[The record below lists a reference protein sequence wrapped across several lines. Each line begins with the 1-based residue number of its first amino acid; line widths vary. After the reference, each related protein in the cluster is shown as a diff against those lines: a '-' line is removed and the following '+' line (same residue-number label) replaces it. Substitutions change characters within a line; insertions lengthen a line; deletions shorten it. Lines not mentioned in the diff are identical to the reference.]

1 MKNLSFIVATTF
13 LLFIAH
19 YSHAQSGLIKESLKV
34 KSTILGKEVEY
45 SVYLPP
51 DYDKTTR
58 RYPVLYLLHGF
69 GDDET
74 GWTQFGEVKA
84 IADQQLQKG
93 LMTEMIIVTPDAGT
107 SWYIN
112 SFDGKVKY
120 EDFFI
125 NEFIPHIDATYR
137 TRAAKRFRGLAGL
150 SMGGHGALI
159 MAMKH
164 PELFSTAAPLSTA
177 IYTKEETL
185 TLPEAGWNRYF
196 EYCFGTKIGADRIN
210 DHYNQ
215 NWILS
220 IVENGNAEELKKV
233 KYFIDCGDKDSFI
246 KGNMALH
253 ALMIDKKIP
262 HEFRVREGIH
272 NWDYWRTSLPEV
284 LKFVSASFHQ

>member
-1 MKNLSFIVATTF
+1 MKK
-13 LLFIAH
+13 LFIATAGTFLIFIT
-19 YSHAQSGLIKESLKV
+19 YNVQAQSGLIRESLKV

-45 SVYLPP
+45 NMYLPP
-51 DYDKTTR
+51 DYEKTTR

-84 IADQQLQKG
+84 IADQQLQKN

-185 TLPEAGWNRYF
+185 TLAEAGWNRYF
-196 EYCFGTKIGADRIN
+196 EFCFGTKMGADRIN
-210 DHYNQ
+210 DHYNK

-220 IVENGNAEELKKV
+220 IVENGNVDELKKV

-253 ALMIDKKIP
+253 ALLIDKKIP
-262 HEFRVREGIH
+262 HEFRVREGVH
-272 NWDYWRTSLPEV
+272 NWEYWRTSLPEV
-284 LKFVSASFHQ
+284 LKFVTASFH

>member
-1 MKNLSFIVATTF
+1 MKKIILVFVSSF
-13 LLFIAH
+13 LLTVQH
-19 YSHAQSGLIKESLKV
+19 THAQSGLIKESLKV
-34 KSTILGKEVEY
+34 KSTVLGKEVEY
-45 SVYLPP
+45 SLYLPP

-84 IADQQLQKG
+84 IADQQLQKN

-112 SFDGKVKY
+112 SYDGKVKY

-125 NEFIPHIDATYR
+125 NEFIPHIDATFR

-150 SMGGHGALI
+150 SMGGHGSLI

-185 TLPEAGWNRYF
+185 SLPEAGWNRYF
-196 EYCFGTKIGADRIN
+196 EFCFGTNIGVNRIN
-210 DHYNQ
+210 DHYNK

-233 KYFIDCGDKDSFI
+233 KYYIDCGDKDSFI

-253 ALMIDKKIP
+253 ALLIDKKIP
-262 HEFRVREGIH
+262 HEFRVREGVH
-272 NWDYWRTSLPEV
+272 NWDYWRTALPEV
-284 LKFVSASFHQ
+284 LKFVSASFH